1 MKVVIDIDDDL
12 YTRLFDNGQT
22 DAFDMLKACSAIRKG
37 TPIPK
42 GHGDLIDR
50 NLALSDDGLREFH
63 MYNDYVKMRNYL
75 KSISPIIEA
84 DKVERS
90 DDRIYAD
97 SYPPC
102 RYRAD
107 IPDFYRK

>member
-1 MKVVIDIDDDL
+1 MTSEETRARWICCPLCDKKKCEREADDCD
-12 YTRLFDNGQT
+12 
-22 DAFDMLKACSAIRKG
+22 
-37 TPIPK
+37 
-42 GHGDLIDR
+42 
-50 NLALSDDGLREFH
+50 
-63 MYNDYVKMRNYL
+63 VKIYL
-75 KSISPIIEA
+75 K
-84 DKVERS
+84 DKAERS

>member
-1 MKVVIDIDDDL
+1 M
-12 YTRLFDNGQT
+12 
-22 DAFDMLKACSAIRKG
+22 KACENCLHSEILDWDWDEKNKKL
-37 TPIPK
+37 IPDYWCEK
-42 GHGDLIDR
+42 HKKSCKDILACNDLDT
-50 NLALSDDGLREFH
+50 A
-63 MYNDYVKMRNYL
+63 
-75 KSISPIIEA
+75 
-84 DKVERS
+84 